1 MSWPVVGAG
10 GKVNKAVEGSKTLI
24 LLQRWRKSSL
34 LELWGMKGQGG
45 SNGFEL
51 PSDRRQEAI
60 AGSKTNYRKR

>member
-1 MSWPVVGAG
+1 MAEVEFIGAVEDERAG
-10 GKVNKAVEGSKTLI
+10 G
-24 LLQRWRKSSL
+24 R
-34 LELWGMKGQGG
+34 